1 MFFKQ
6 SRLISQLDSAA
17 EAALRGDM
25 PRWTMDGDEKLR
37 AIGDKL
43 HRIWHKTSEELS
55 AALHEKRAL
64 HDELSALQE
73 ELAREQAQYTALE
86 TRFDLVNRASSEGL
100 WDMSVVAGDPV
111 NPANVFWWSPT
122 FRHLLGFSDER
133 DFPNVLG
140 SWANLLHPEDKDT
153 TLTAFADHLNDRSGR
168 TPYDIEYRL
177 QCKDKQYRWF
187 RARGATQRNSEGVPL
202 RVAGSL
208 EGISLRKKHEAELD
222 KTLTRFELSSAMLS
236 EGLWDMEVDVD
247 NPVNP
252 QNAFWWSEQFRSLL
266 GFHSVNEFPDVLESW
281 ASRLHPDEKQGVLD
295 AFAAHLNDKTG
306 KTPYDIEYRLKCK
319 NNEYHWFRAR
329 GKTRR
334 DSNGAALRVVG
345 ALAAID
351 AEKQSEALSGE
362 SSQRQS
368 LEKSLAEIATI
379 VGTIKSIADQT
390 NLLAL
395 NAAIEAARAGE
406 AGRGF
411 AVVADEVR
419 KLAER
424 TSAATLDVESLV
436 RQSK

>member
-6 SRLISQLDSAA
+6 SRLISQLESAT

-25 PRWTMDGDEKLR
+25 PRWTMEGDEKLR
-37 AIGDKL
+37 ILGDKL
-43 HRIWHKTSEELS
+43 HRIWHKASEELS
-55 AALHEKRAL
+55 TALHEKRAL
-64 HDELSALQE
+64 HEEVMALRAELQNEKDQYAALD
-73 ELAREQAQYTALE
+73 

-100 WDMSVVAGDPV
+100 WDMSVLAGDPL
-111 NPANVFWWSPT
+111 NPANQFWWSAM
-122 FRHLLGFSDER
+122 FRYLLGFNDER
-133 DFPNVLG
+133 DFPSVLG
-140 SWANLLHPEDKDT
+140 SWANLLHPDDKDR
-153 TLTAFADHLNDRSGR
+153 TLTAFSEHLNDRSGR
-168 TPYDIEYRL
+168 TPYDVEYRL

-187 RARGATQRNSEGVPL
+187 RARGATLRNGEGVPL

-208 EGISLRKKHEAELD
+208 ADITARKLQEADLER
-222 KTLTRFELSSAMLS
+222 TLTRFELSSAMLS
-236 EGLWDMEVDVD
+236 EGLWDMEVDTS
-247 NPVNP
+247 NPVSP
-252 QNAFWWSEQFRSLL
+252 KNAFWWSEQFKNLL
-266 GFHSVNEFPDVLESW
+266 GFHSESEFPNVLESW
-281 ASRLHPDEKQGVLD
+281 ASRLHPDEKQAVLD
-295 AFAAHLNDKTG
+295 AFSAHLNDKTG
-306 KTPYDIEYRLKCK
+306 QTPYAIEYRLKCK
-319 NNEYHWFRAR
+319 NGDYQWFRAK

-334 DSNGAALRVVG
+334 DSNGAPLRVVG
-345 ALAAID
+345 ALVDIN
-351 AEKQSEALSGE
+351 AEKKSEALSGE